1 MTMVAA
7 IQPQTDQVS
16 KRVWIG
22 IISALVGSF
31 MAVLDIQI
39 TNSSLQN
46 IQAALNATLEEG
58 SWISTSYLVAE
69 IIAIP
74 LTGWLGRIFSLRWFM
89 VGNAIL
95 FVAFSFACSL
105 SWNLSSMIAFRAFQ
119 GFTGGALIPTAL
131 TIVLTSLP
139 RSKIPIGLTMF
150 GLVTVFAPGIGP
162 AIGGWLTDNLG
173 WQYIFYLN
181 ILPGI
186 FLVSGVWYGVPAQ
199 VQDFSLFK
207 QGDWWGILT
216 MAIGLGC
223 LTAVLEEGNRKDWFG
238 SELIVQLSIVSFI
251 SLVAFLI
258 IELTIEHPFIEL
270 RLLGQR
276 NFALTCLV
284 NVVLGLGTYGAIYL
298 LPVYLAQIQG
308 YNAMQ
313 TGQVMIWIGLPQ
325 LLLLPFVP
333 LLMSRIDVR
342 VLIGIGVILF
352 AAGCL
357 VNTTMSQYTGRD
369 QLLLSLILLAF
380 AQPLLYIPM
389 SSVATAEI
397 PQEQAG
403 SASGLFNMLRNLGG
417 SLGISVLASL
427 LSQRERFHSNRL
439 GEAVSLFSLETQQRL
454 DQSKQYFVSQGADP
468 VTAYSRALA
477 SIDLV
482 IRRESFIIAYSD
494 CFLFI
499 GFVFIAS
506 IGAVLLLKKVKL
518 DPNASG
524 GH

>member
-1 MTMVAA
+1 
-7 IQPQTDQVS
+7 
-16 KRVWIG
+16 
-22 IISALVGSF
+22 
-31 MAVLDIQI
+31 
-39 TNSSLQN
+39 
-46 IQAALNATLEEG
+46 
-58 SWISTSYLVAE
+58 
-69 IIAIP
+69 
-74 LTGWLGRIFSLRWFM
+74 
-89 VGNAIL
+89 
-95 FVAFSFACSL
+95 
-105 SWNLSSMIAFRAFQ
+105 
-119 GFTGGALIPTAL
+119 
-131 TIVLTSLP
+131 
-139 RSKIPIGLTMF
+139 
-150 GLVTVFAPGIGP
+150 
-162 AIGGWLTDNLG
+162 
-173 WQYIFYLN
+173 
-181 ILPGI
+181 
-186 FLVSGVWYGVPAQ
+186 
-199 VQDFSLFK
+199 
-207 QGDWWGILT
+207 
-216 MAIGLGC
+216 
-223 LTAVLEEGNRKDWFG
+223 
-238 SELIVQLSIVSFI
+238 VQLSIVSFI